1 LLGCSVTL
9 RFVIPAVPNP
19 DGRAMWGNHMHAP
32 CGKAGPEEDIPSV
45 QMCEGSREVRAVF
58 LAATRNTFRGKPMS
72 LSDEEL
78 AALFCSPSQLRD
90 LADED
95 LMAALRMG
103 CNDALAVLFERH
115 SALVFR
121 IARTILHDDGEAEE
135 TVQKVFLDIFRAV
148 NQFNADRGTFK
159 TWLLQYAYHRS
170 IDRRQHLRANRFYSW
185 DELDKLT
192 PAELF
197 YGPGH
202 LVCLPPQE
210 VVCLVE
216 QVLATLESRQRRVI
230 ELTYFEG
237 LTAEEIAKK
246 TGDSAS
252 SVRHNLYRGLSKLR
266 NVLQETSKAKE
277 NTATER
283 KVKAK
288 GMLVEQP

>member
-1 LLGCSVTL
+1 
-9 RFVIPAVPNP
+9 
-19 DGRAMWGNHMHAP
+19 
-32 CGKAGPEEDIPSV
+32 
-45 QMCEGSREVRAVF
+45 
-58 LAATRNTFRGKPMS
+58 MS

-78 AALFCSPSQLRD
+78 AALFLSPSRLQTLS
-90 LADED
+90 DED

-121 IARTILHDDGEAEE
+121 IARAILHDDGEAEE
-135 TVQKVFLDIFRAV
+135 TVQRVFLDVFRAV
-148 NQFNADRGTFK
+148 NQFNPDRGSFK

-170 IDRRQHLRANRFYSW
+170 INRRQHLQANRFYSR
-185 DELDKLT
+185 DELDEMA

-202 LVCLPPQE
+202 LLCLLPQE

-237 LTAEEIAKK
+237 LTAEEIARK
-246 TGDSAS
+246 TGDSVS
-252 SVRHNLYRGLSKLR
+252 SVRHNLYRGLAKLR
-266 NVLQETSKAKE
+266 NVLQET
-277 NTATER
+277 NN
-283 KVKAK
+283 AK
-288 GMLVEQP
+288 GKEKTAAEQTLKGKRILVEYP

>member
-1 LLGCSVTL
+1 
-9 RFVIPAVPNP
+9 
-19 DGRAMWGNHMHAP
+19 
-32 CGKAGPEEDIPSV
+32 
-45 QMCEGSREVRAVF
+45 
-58 LAATRNTFRGKPMS
+58 MS
-72 LSDEEL
+72 LSDDEL
-78 AALFCSPSQLRD
+78 AALFLSPSRLQTLS
-90 LADED
+90 DED

-121 IARTILHDDGEAEE
+121 IARAILHDDGEAEE
-135 TVQKVFLDIFRAV
+135 TVQRVFLDVFRAV
-148 NQFNADRGTFK
+148 NQFDPDRGSFK

-170 IDRRQHLRANRFYSW
+170 INRRQHLQANRFYSR
-185 DELDKLT
+185 DELDEMM

-197 YGPGH
+197 SGPGH
-202 LVCLPPQE
+202 LLCLPPQE

-252 SVRHNLYRGLSKLR
+252 SVRHNLYRSLAKMR
-266 NVLQETSKAKE
+266 NVLQETCSSREKVA
-277 NTATER
+277 ER
-283 KVKAK
+283 KVNPK
-288 GMLVEQP
+288 GILVEYP